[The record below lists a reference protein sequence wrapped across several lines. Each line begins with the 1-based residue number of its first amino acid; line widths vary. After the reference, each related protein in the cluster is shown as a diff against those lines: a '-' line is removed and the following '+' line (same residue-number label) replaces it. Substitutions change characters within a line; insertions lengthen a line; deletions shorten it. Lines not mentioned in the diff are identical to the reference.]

1 MLKQMIYAIGVN
13 VTLHIKYDYNI
24 LFIRNNSTPLVAD
37 GTTPPN
43 SEHIHMDVIILNR

>member
-1 MLKQMIYAIGVN
+1 MIYAMDANI
-13 VTLHIKYDYNI
+13 TLHIKYVSNI